1 MDINHDLESAFA
13 GYRSPDQ
20 AASWATAKSHLPLG
34 TTVSGVVIARYPFG
48 AFVDI
53 GVGFPALLEI
63 ILMDAPVAERG
74 QSYPVGSSVTAF
86 IGGFR
91 DDARQIGLWQ
101 IMPEWMSSRPTQNE
115 WRH

>member
-1 MDINHDLESAFA
+1 MDINHDLESVFG

-20 AASWATAKSHLPLG
+20 TAAWETAKSHLPLG
-34 TTVSGVVIARYPFG
+34 TTVSGVVIARFPFG

-63 ILMDAPVAERG
+63 ILMDVPVAECR

-91 DDARQIGLWQ
+91 DATRQIGLWQ
-101 IMPEWMSSRPTQNE
+101 IKPEWMSSRPTQN
-115 WRH
+115 